1 MGCSGLSLA
10 SGVLIGSEDVL
21 HSLAMSMEEK
31 YHGDTGPDH
40 DGHECGIM
48 GNCKKTMPTMNPEV
62 EPNKLLLESVL
73 LSVICGPVTLIGM
86 WMLLKTLKNQQP

>member
-1 MGCSGLSLA
+1 MGCFGLSLA

-40 DGHECGIM
+40 DAHECGIIH
-48 GNCKKTMPTMNPEV
+48 
-62 EPNKLLLESVL
+62 KLQEDNAHNESRSGTEQLSFPV
-73 LSVICGPVTLIGM
+73 SVIVCYLWTSDLNWNVDVT
-86 WMLLKTLKNQQP
+86 

>member
-10 SGVLIGSEDVL
+10 SGILIGSEDVL

-40 DGHECGIM
+40 DAHECGIM
-48 GNCKKTMPTMNPEV
+48 G
-62 EPNKLLLESVL
+62 KLQEDNSYSESRSGTEKLAFRV
-73 LSVICGPVTLIGM
+73 SVIVCYLWTSDLNWNVNVT
-86 WMLLKTLKNQQP
+86 

>member
-10 SGVLIGSEDVL
+10 SGILIGSEDVL

-40 DGHECGIM
+40 DAHECGI
-48 GNCKKTMPTMNPEV
+48 V
-62 EPNKLLLESVL
+62 RKLQEDNAHTESGSGTEKLAFRV
-73 LSVICGPVTLIGM
+73 SVIVCYLWTSDLNWNVDVT
-86 WMLLKTLKNQQP
+86 